1 MIDSFATPW
10 TVACWSSVHG
20 ILQTRILERV
30 AISSSRGSSQPRDQT
45 QVSCIAGRFF
55 TIWATREALVYW
67 ALLVNIW
74 SFIQNSELTC
84 HQGWRGW
91 MDCWIGWVE
100 KIRKSY
106 SGRGFPGGT
115 LVKNPPANTGNAR
128 DSVRSLGGEDPLEEE
143 MTAHSSILAWKIP
156 WTEKPGGLMS
166 MGSQRV
172 RYDWVT
178 EHTLSGRGTK
188 FLSKIRNKSVVCRD
202 CEETEIYAG
211 RRQRW
216 RKQWERKLAG
226 AVKGEFCE
234 SDGDV

>member
-10 TVACWSSVHG
+10 TVACRSSVHG
-20 ILQTRILERV
+20 ILQARILEWV

-55 TIWATREALVYW
+55 TIWANREALVYW
-67 ALLVNIW
+67 SVLVNIW

-84 HQGWRGW
+84 YQGWRGW
-91 MDCWIGWVE
+91 MDWWVGWVE

-115 LVKNPPANTGNAR
+115 LVKNLPANTGNAR

-143 MTAHSSILAWKIP
+143 MTAHSSILAWKTP
-156 WTEKPGGLMS
+156 WTEEPGRLQF

-172 RYDWVT
+172 RYDWI
-178 EHTLSGRGTK
+178 TK
-188 FLSKIRNKSVVCRD
+188 HKRSHASH
-202 CEETEIYAG
+202 
-211 RRQRW
+211 
-216 RKQWERKLAG
+216 
-226 AVKGEFCE
+226 
-234 SDGDV
+234 

>member
-10 TVACWSSVHG
+10 TVACRSSVHG
-20 ILQTRILERV
+20 ILQARILEWV

-55 TIWATREALVYW
+55 TIWANREALVYW
-67 ALLVNIW
+67 SVLVNIW

-84 HQGWRGW
+84 YQGWRGW
-91 MDCWIGWVE
+91 MDWWVGWVE

-115 LVKNPPANTGNAR
+115 LVKNLPANTGNAR

-143 MTAHSSILAWKIP
+143 MTAHSSILAWKTP

-166 MGSQRV
+166 MGSQRAK
-172 RYDWVT
+172 YDWVT

-188 FLSKIRNKSVVCRD
+188 FLHKIRNKSVMCRD
-202 CEETEIYAG
+202 CE
-211 RRQRW
+211 
-216 RKQWERKLAG
+216 KLKSMLG
-226 AVKGEFCE
+226 EGTGEESSEKG
-234 SDGDV
+234 S